1 MSGTFICGQRSLC
14 FLSGSFRDT
23 SEYLAV
29 HIEANN
35 PSTPFLLSMWGHLTS
50 DPAPILQSLPC
61 AAQSAKLVT
70 WESTTVV
77 EVPGLYLP
85 FLITAFIMAVKS
97 YQLLFSSWDGG
108 RWQTGESNPNLVI
121 CFLSSIRLSLSFSRF
136 SRLREGKRIYSAQSW
151 TRGHLPHSHTFTSA
165 SVRFLPR
172 LQSWSEWDYTL
183 LHPLTTALS
192 CNYSGEEST
201 CLSKMVLLWWVKGR
215 KNLNSPFVA
224 TATIRATF
232 FANTVQALS
241 SGACINKV
249 TNWPWGC

>member
-14 FLSGSFRDT
+14 FLSGSFRDA

-29 HIEANN
+29 HVEANN

-85 FLITAFIMAVKS
+85 FLISAFIMAVKS

-108 RWQTGESNPNLVI
+108 RWQTGESNPNLII
-121 CFLSSIRLSLSFSRF
+121 CFCLQYVSLSHSLDSAGWGKGNASTQPSREPGDTYLTRTLSRLPQCAFSRGS
-136 SRLREGKRIYSAQSW
+136 SRGQNEII
-151 TRGHLPHSHTFTSA
+151 HSCTHSPQRCHVITV
-165 SVRFLPR
+165 VRSQRAWAKWF
-172 LQSWSEWDYTL
+172 Y
-183 LHPLTTALS
+183 
-192 CNYSGEEST
+192 YGE
-201 CLSKMVLLWWVKGR
+201 
-215 KNLNSPFVA
+215 
-224 TATIRATF
+224 
-232 FANTVQALS
+232 
-241 SGACINKV
+241 
-249 TNWPWGC
+249 